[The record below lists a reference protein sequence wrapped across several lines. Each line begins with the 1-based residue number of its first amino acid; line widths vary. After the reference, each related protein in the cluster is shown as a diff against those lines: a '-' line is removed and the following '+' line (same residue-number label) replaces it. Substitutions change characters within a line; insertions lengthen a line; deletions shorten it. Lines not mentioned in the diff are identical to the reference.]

1 MTPDHRASS
10 DGRAPASVADDRRV
24 PGKRQYLRF
33 DDRRRQL
40 LDAAGRLFDRTGFG
54 GITMVALSTEA
65 GVSRQLVYDHF
76 ADVGGLVTSFVE
88 DRLARYS
95 ARPEHLEPTGS
106 AEATVAANFRHLLT
120 IPPSDR
126 RIIHLVVADVRAPEL
141 DGARQLL
148 LDHEWRQ
155 GRHPA
160 RRSRPSGGDMALMLT
175 TMSSLLSLAD
185 AVSNRLLRADEAE
198 VLALRVVNALH
209 A

>member
-1 MTPDHRASS
+1 VTPDHRAGG
-10 DGRAPASVADDRRV
+10 DGRASASVADDRRS
-24 PGKRQYLRF
+24 PGKRHYLRF

-40 LDAAGRLFDRTGFG
+40 LDAAGRLFDRSGFG

-76 ADVGGLVTSFVE
+76 ADVGSLVTAFVE

-95 ARPEHLEPTGS
+95 TRPKHLEPTDS
-106 AEATVAANFRHLLT
+106 AEATVVASFRHLLT
-120 IPPSDR
+120 IHPSDR
-126 RIIHLVVADVRAPEL
+126 RIIHLVVTDVRASEL
-141 DGARQLL
+141 DGARRLL
-148 LDHEWRQ
+148 LDHEWRH

-160 RRSRPSGGDMALMLT
+160 RGSRPSGRDMTLMLT
-175 TMSSLLSLAD
+175 TMNSLLSLAD

-198 VLALRVVNALH
+198 VLAIRVVNALH